1 MTACLGVE
9 QGQVLGQVCLSA
21 CVFACL
27 YGASP
32 SFLPS
37 LTPCYSCLSLCF
49 FALIASPLVWMERA
63 HVSDA
68 GEEEEEEG
76 EGIWGKEGRRGFI
89 CLSLFLFLLNDT
101 VDERV

>member
-1 MTACLGVE
+1 
-9 QGQVLGQVCLSA
+9 
-21 CVFACL
+21 
-27 YGASP
+27 
-32 SFLPS
+32 
-37 LTPCYSCLSLCF
+37 
-49 FALIASPLVWMERA
+49 MERA